1 MIKLLLVGVGGFI
14 GAISRYALGG
24 LVYRLLSDPW
34 MPYGT
39 LACNLI
45 GCLAIGFLGGLGEF
59 RQIWNPEIRLF
70 IFIGLLGGF
79 TTFSSLGYETFGLIR
94 EGQLLPAFL
103 NVAISC
109 VLGLILVWLGWNLSR
124 LL

>member
-1 MIKLLLVGVGGFI
+1 MIKLLVVGIGGFF

-24 LVYRLLSDPW
+24 LVYRVLSDPW

-45 GCLAIGFLGGLGEF
+45 GCLAIGFLGGLVEL
-59 RQIWNPEIRLF
+59 RQIWNPQIRILV
-70 IFIGLLGGF
+70 FIGFLGGF
-79 TTFSSLGYETFGLIR
+79 TTFSSLGFETFGLIR
-94 EGQLLPAFL
+94 EGQLLPAFF
-103 NVAISC
+103 NIVISC
-109 VLGLILVWLGWNLSR
+109 VLGLVLVWLGWNLSR